1 MKAGALGLTWL
12 AVSAALAGGP
22 GWAQSTAAD
31 KAAQAADQQDETEA
45 TNVSGVTVTAHK
57 VYAQQYGAVV
67 GDIEPELQLS
77 PLDIQSYGVSTVT
90 ELLDELAPQTRSD
103 RGRGGETPVVLLNGR
118 RISSLN
124 EVENIPTE
132 AILRI
137 DILPEEVS
145 LKYGYTAD
153 QRVVNIV
160 LRRWFHATT
169 AELQGGGP
177 TEGGEATGQAE
188 LDLLHIHRDDRL
200 NLDLKYKGASGV
212 TDADRG
218 IVEPPSPTG
227 APQPADLADARSLVP
242 ATQSLTANAVVAHP
256 IGGGV
261 NATFN
266 ATLGASSSDS
276 LQGLSSDGQILH
288 QYANGWTGHLG
299 ATFNKDVHDWR
310 LSLTSAYDHADTQTD
325 TDLPGAPQASARSI
339 SDAANIQ
346 LLANGPLFKL
356 PAGNFYVSAKA
367 GDTQSRLGST
377 SSRPGAAQAVS
388 LDRNDGNAQLNVDLP
403 LASRRRHFLPFLG
416 ELSLNAN
423 GAIDQLSDFG
433 TLRAFGYGLNWTPL
447 TGVNLIV
454 SHTNDQAAPTIQQL
468 GNPVLYTP
476 GVRVFDYVTGQTVDV
491 TQVTGGNRALAH
503 DDRNVTK
510 IGLTL
515 TPIPSQNLTVTVN
528 YIRSKIDNPIETF
541 PVASAAI
548 QMAFP
553 DRFERDEDG
562 DLVLEDVRPVNFATA
577 DRSEIRW
584 GINYSHRIGKP
595 PPPRPN
601 WRNMLG
607 PDGKPL
613 FRRPAGGPGGAGP
626 GEVAGAGPGGDAGGP
641 PPGPGGDQGAGA
653 GAGGGG
659 SDRGAFPGGG
669 GGPGG
674 EGFGGAGGGGFGRG
688 GGFGGGR
695 GGGHFGGGGGPPA
708 GGQVQFAIYHTVY
721 LTDDMLVRPGG
732 PALDLLNGAPAT
744 TTGGQYRNEIE
755 AQLGVTEAG
764 FGARLSADWK
774 QGTIEAVPG
783 SPTGNLYFS
792 DVTAL
797 NLRFFDNLGRQRA
810 VVKRFPWLRGARVTL
825 NITNLLDDRISVR
838 DGAGATPLSYQPG
851 YLDPTGR
858 TISLS
863 LRKLFY

>member
-1 MKAGALGLTWL
+1 MRAGALGLTWL
-12 AVSAALAGGP
+12 AVSAALMGGP
-22 GWAQSTAAD
+22 GWAQTTAAD
-31 KAAQAADQQDETEA
+31 KAAQAADQQDENEA
-45 TNVSGVTVTAHK
+45 TTVSGVTVTAHK
-57 VYAQQYGAVV
+57 AYAQQYGAVV

-77 PLDIQSYGVSTVT
+77 PLNIQSYGVSTVT

-200 NLDLKYKGASGV
+200 NLDLKYKGASGI

-218 IVEPPSPTG
+218 VVEPPSPTG

-242 ATQSLTANAVVAHP
+242 ATRALTANAVVAHP
-256 IGGGV
+256 MGGGV

-266 ATLGASSSDS
+266 AALGASISHS
-276 LQGLSSDGQILH
+276 LQGVSSDGQVLR

-325 TDLPGAPQASARSI
+325 TDLPGGPQASARSI
-339 SDAANIQ
+339 ADAANIQ
-346 LLANGPLFKL
+346 ILANGPLFRL

-377 SSRPGAAQAVS
+377 SSRPGAAEAVS
-388 LDRNDGNAQLNVDLP
+388 LDRNDANAQLNVDLP
-403 LASRRRHFLPFLG
+403 LTSRRRHFLPFLG

-433 TLRAFGYGLNWTPL
+433 ALTTFGYGLNWTPI

-454 SHTNDQAAPTIQQL
+454 SRTNDQAAPTIQQL

-515 TPIPSQNLTVTVN
+515 TPFPSQNLTVSVN
-528 YIRSKIDNPIETF
+528 YIHSKIDNPIEIF

-548 QMAFP
+548 QRAFP
-553 DRFERDEDG
+553 DRFERDDDG

-584 GINYSHRIGKP
+584 GINFSHRIGKP
-595 PPPRPN
+595 PPARPT
-601 WRNMLG
+601 WRNRLG
-607 PDGKPL
+607 PDGQPL
-613 FRRPAGGPGGAGP
+613 FRRPVVGPAGGPGDGP
-626 GEVAGAGPGGDAGGP
+626 PAGPGGDADPPGGP
-641 PPGPGGDQGAGA
+641 AGDQGR
-653 GAGGGG
+653 G
-659 SDRGAFPGGG
+659 SDRSGFQGG
-669 GGPGG
+669 GGPVGD
-674 EGFGGAGGGGFGRG
+674 GFGTGGGGVGRGGGGFGA
-688 GGFGGGR
+688 GR
-695 GGGHFGGGGGPPA
+695 GGGHFGGGGGPA
-708 GGQVQFAIYHTVY
+708 VGGQVQFAIYHTLY
-721 LTDDMLVRPGG
+721 LSDAMLVRPGG
-732 PALDLLNGAPAT
+732 PSLDLLNGAPAT

-764 FGARLSADWK
+764 FGARLSADWR
-774 QGTIEAVPG
+774 QGTFEAVVPG
-783 SPTGNLYFS
+783 SPTGSLSFS

-797 NLRFFDNLGRQRA
+797 NLRLFDNLGRQRA

-838 DGAGATPLSYQPG
+838 DAAGATPLIYQPG

>member
-1 MKAGALGLTWL
+1 MRISALGVAWL
-12 AVSAALAGGP
+12 AICAAAICGPAG
-22 GWAQSTAAD
+22 AQSTAAD
-31 KAAQAADQQDETEA
+31 KAAQAADQQDENDA
-45 TNVSGVTVTAHK
+45 TNVSGVTVTAHQA
-57 VYAQQYGAVV
+57 YAQQYGAVV
-67 GDIEPELQLS
+67 GDIEPELQLN
-77 PLDIQSYGVSTVT
+77 PTDIQSYGVSTVT
-90 ELLDELAPQTRSD
+90 ELLNELAPQTRSD

-124 EVENIPTE
+124 EVYNIPTE

-160 LRRWFHATT
+160 LRRWFRATT

-188 LDLLHIHRDDRL
+188 LDLLHIRRDDRI
-200 NLDLKYKGASGV
+200 NLDLKYQGASDI
-212 TDADRG
+212 TDAARG
-218 IVEPPSPTG
+218 IIEPPSPTG
-227 APQPADLADARSLVP
+227 APAPADLGEARTLVP
-242 ATQSLTANAVVAHP
+242 ATQSLTANAVIAHP
-256 IGGGV
+256 MAGGV

-266 ATLGASSSDS
+266 ATLGATSSDS
-276 LQGLSSDGQILH
+276 LQGLAPDGQVLH
-288 QYANGWTGHLG
+288 QYADGWTGHLG
-299 ATFNKDVHDWR
+299 TTFNKDLHDWR
-310 LSLTSAYDHADTQTD
+310 LSLTGAYDHADTQTD
-325 TDLPGAPQASARSI
+325 TDLPGQPQASARSI

-346 LLANGPLFKL
+346 ILANGPLFKL
-356 PAGNFYVSAKA
+356 PGGNFYVSAKA
-367 GDTQSRLGST
+367 GDTESWQGST
-377 SSRPGAAQAVS
+377 SSRPGAAEAAY
-388 LDRNDGNAQLNVDLP
+388 LNRNDGNAQLNLDLP
-403 LASRRRHFLPFLG
+403 LTSRRKNFLPFFG

-423 GAIDQLSDFG
+423 AAIDQLSDFG
-433 TLRAFGYGLNWTPL
+433 TLKAFGYGLNWTPI

-468 GNPVLYTP
+468 GSPVLYTP
-476 GVRVFDYVTGQTVDV
+476 GVRVFDYLTGQTVDV
-491 TQVTGGNRALAH
+491 TQVTGGNRALIH
-503 DDRNVTK
+503 DNRNVTK

-528 YIRSKIDNPIETF
+528 YIKSDIDNPIETF

-553 DRFERDEDG
+553 DRFVRDDDG
-562 DLVLEDVRPVNFATA
+562 DLVLEDIRPVNFATA

-584 GINYSHRIGKP
+584 GINYIHRIGKP
-595 PPPRPN
+595 PPPRPS

-613 FRRPAGGPGGAGP
+613 FQRPNRGQGGGAAAALGVVP
-626 GEVAGAGPGGDAGGP
+626 GSQGGA
-641 PPGPGGDQGAGA
+641 PGGDQGEG
-653 GAGGGG
+653 
-659 SDRGAFPGGG
+659 PGG

-674 EGFGGAGGGGFGRG
+674 GGQGGGGFGGGGGGFGHGG

-695 GGGHFGGGGGPPA
+695 GGGRFGGGGGGPPV
-708 GGQVQFAIYHTVY
+708 GGQVQFAIYHTIY
-721 LTDDMLVRPGG
+721 FNDDMLVRPGG
-732 PALDLLNGAPAT
+732 PTLNLLDGAPAT
-744 TTGGQYRNEIE
+744 ATGGQYRNEIE
-755 AQLGVTEAG
+755 AQLGVTDAG
-764 FGARLSADWK
+764 FGARLSADWR
-774 QGTIEAVPG
+774 QGTFEAGVPG
-783 SPTGNLYFS
+783 SPTGALYFS
-792 DVTAL
+792 DITAL

-810 VVKRFPWLRGARVTL
+810 VVKRFSWLRGTRVTL

-838 DGAGATPLSYQPG
+838 DAAGATPLSYQPG